1 MVTMKLQFYK
11 LKILIL
17 FLICFETKSNSEDC
31 NSFNCVVTN
40 YLQRDSEIKQ
50 VLLFVNVTRI
60 SNECTRNI
68 PTILIDDQNITKD
81 HFLTRIN
88 KQFFEIPRST
98 LFVISCFN
106 YDDALTAV
114 SKIVTFLTICAP
126 FKIRPKVLIIEKQ
139 RINCKKVL
147 RLMWS
152 KNFLDVTVLRIYFKH
167 SKSVSFLSTKSDF
180 ITQQLFLNPF
190 SAKFVNVTVSSKVNL
205 FPDKLKN
212 LHGYPLK
219 IAFFHYPPYVNIFRN
234 STGHVTYL
242 DGFDVVNV
250 KALAKAKNFRM
261 VEKISER
268 TTWPVFNC
276 IKEKNIDMF
285 LDLMY
290 NEIQFIG
297 DQSGRPAGC
306 LSKLIELSHFYQNIY
321 HYALVPKSR
330 EKSSNLINKW
340 DVFSVV
346 TFIYLLL
353 SVWIVAKLLQFNPI
367 NWQIAYLLQLSLGWN
382 TPNEPKRLIERIV
395 MGSMIIN
402 CFFYSSEIYS
412 TFTSTSIPSMP
423 SDEIETLDDLFASN
437 LSLHVFPNIYLAV
450 SRDATG
456 NAKKF
461 YDRAVVTTA
470 RDEECIEYLLK
481 HRNISCMIRHAK
493 AQLAAIKYRNE
504 YGQPLTKVLKE
515 YLSFLPSTFYMEEG
529 SPYVK
534 SVEEYLIKIGEAG
547 IFSQWSKE
555 YLGSKSTILADTSED
570 LVMETIEIN
579 KLLKRNILFVLV
591 IGCACS
597 TLMFAGEVIF
607 HFCHRRIQS
616 R

>member
-1 MVTMKLQFYK
+1 MKVYR
-11 LKILIL
+11 LKIPIL
-17 FLICFETKSNSEDC
+17 FLICFETKTNSEDC
-31 NSFNCVVTN
+31 NSFNCVVKN

-50 VLLFVNVTRI
+50 ILLFVNVTRKD
-60 SNECTRNI
+60 NECTRNI
-68 PTILIDDQNITKD
+68 PTILIDDENITKD
-81 HFLTRIN
+81 QFLTRIN
-88 KQFFEIPRST
+88 NKQFFESPRSN

-106 YDDALTAV
+106 YDDALASV
-114 SKIVTFLTICAP
+114 SKIVNFLTLYAP

-139 RINCKKVL
+139 QMNSKKLL

-152 KNFLDVTVLRIYFKH
+152 KNFLDATVLKIYSKH
-167 SKSVSFLSTKSDF
+167 RKSVSFLSDKRDI
-180 ITQQLFLNPF
+180 ITQQLFFDPF
-190 SAKFVNVTVSSKVNL
+190 SAKFVNETISFEVNL

-250 KALAKAKNFRM
+250 KALAKAKNFRI

-276 IKEKNIDMF
+276 IKEQNIDMF
-285 LDLMY
+285 FDLMY
-290 NEIQFIG
+290 NKIQFIG

-321 HYALVPKSR
+321 YFALVPKSR
-330 EKSSNLINKW
+330 ENSSNLINKW
-340 DVFSVV
+340 DVLSIV
-346 TFIYLLL
+346 TFLYLLL

-367 NWQIAYLLQLSLGWN
+367 HWQMVNLLQLALGWS
-382 TPNEPKRLIERIV
+382 TPNEPKRLIERVV
-395 MGSMIIN
+395 MGSMIVN
-402 CFFYSSEIYS
+402 CFFYSSQIYS
-412 TFTSTSIPSMP
+412 MFTSTSIPSMP
-423 SDEIETLDDLFASN
+423 SDEIETLADLFASN

-493 AQLAAIKYRNE
+493 AQLAARKYRNE

-515 YLSFLPSTFYMEEG
+515 YLSFLPSTFYMEQG

-534 SVEEYLIKIGEAG
+534 SVEEYLVKIGEAG
-547 IFSQWSKE
+547 IFCQWSKE
-555 YLGSKSTILADTSED
+555 YLGSESTIAKDRSEE

-579 KLLKRNILFVLV
+579 ELLKRNILFVSL

-597 TLMFAGEVIF
+597 TLIFAGEVIF